1 MSALPLGHPWLPP
14 ARARSCRSSHAT
26 ADRPAHPPAAFRP
39 HLRRRS
45 EEDIGEIQREISM
58 LKQCQ
63 NPSITRCAPLGRA
76 CRAGARLIC
85 TPSLS
90 HLRLHTFAP
99 CRRYFGSAVV
109 PGTSQLWIV
118 MELMAASAA
127 DVVRPRLRP
136 AAGCAV
142 LPRA

>member
-63 NPSITRCAPLGRA
+63 NPSITRCAPLG
-76 CRAGARLIC
+76 ARLSRGC
-85 TPSLS
+85 TAD
-90 HLRLHTFAP
+90 LHTFTFTPSPPHLRALPQVFRGLPWSPAP
-99 CRRYFGSAVV
+99 PSCGS
-109 PGTSQLWIV
+109 SW
-118 MELMAASAA
+118 S
-127 DVVRPRLRP
+127 
-136 AAGCAV
+136 
-142 LPRA
+142 